1 MRIAKRKRKRKENN
15 YNPKENIYYL
25 LGTTV
30 SRSTPFRLVVQ
41 ILPRST
47 DRLVEILRLDLL
59 ATREVAGR
67 DLGVD

>member
-25 LGTTV
+25 LGTNPPV
-30 SRSTPFRLVVQ
+30 FARDDEPRLDLVIQ

-47 DRLVEILRLDLL
+47 DCLVEILSLDLL
-59 ATREVAGR
+59 AT
-67 DLGVD
+67 